1 MPALSPQRGETVPD
15 GLCGASREAVP
26 PPQHRDKF
34 HGSRAVR
41 CLSEAVLLGNGS
53 ALPRVPAAE
62 WGRCTMTFRE
72 MVKRPVGNSLLFS
85 SFLCTAVRCPLQHAA
100 MSRGARCDGQCTALR
115 FLPGNGAVRWA
126 ASKDR
131 RCCRLPGCFGACHLT
146 ALTLCHPWHAPW
158 GASALNRGCRS
169 GQRFALVRGAEN
181 GIGDGAMH
189 RAVMPGAV
197 SGRWLL
203 WMREGPKRQDER
215 PRGRSSYVMSLVL

>member
-1 MPALSPQRGETVPD
+1 MPALSPQRGETVLD

-41 CLSEAVLLGNGS
+41 CLSEAVPLGNGT

-62 WGRCTMTFRE
+62 WGRCTVTFRE
-72 MVKRPVGNSLLFS
+72 MVKCPVGNSLLFS
-85 SFLCTAVRCPLQHAA
+85 SFLCTAVR
-100 MSRGARCDGQCTALR
+100 
-115 FLPGNGAVRWA
+115 WA
-126 ASKDR
+126 APKDR

-169 GQRFALVRGAEN
+169 GQRFALVRSVEN